1 MHSPFTEFTPDQA
14 CKDSHILINGMTC
27 SQLMNSVFGH
37 PGCTSDVKVQNMCC
51 RSCQGKSTY
60 VDNDNDDSDD
70 SDDDS
75 DNNSD
80 NSDDYNHNN
89 DIYK

>member
-1 MHSPFTEFTPDQA
+1 
-14 CKDSHILINGMTC
+14 MTC

-51 RSCQGKSTY
+51 RSCQGKSIY
-60 VDNDNDDSDD
+60 VDNDNNDSDD